1 MSLLTRQVFS
11 SGYSYEPG
19 ADGYQV
25 FGPPDLS

>member
-19 ADGYQV
+19 ADGYHV